1 VIPRKAKLEQAFAK
15 LELQQATLGAAERRL
30 TTARESAL
38 DRNVLLRKQVA
49 SIEEVDVAE
58 TVSRLQALRTRLEA
72 SYRATSILSDI
83 SLARFL
89 R

>member
-1 VIPRKAKLEQAFAK
+1 MRNKYISPRPAPVDNQCRL
-15 LELQQATLGAAERRL
+15 AERQ
-30 TTARESAL
+30 TAARESAL